1 MGCNYRVV
9 LRGKVIALSY
19 DIGKEEKSKIKD
31 LYFHLQ
37 TVEKEQIKPKIMIR
51 EEINDT
57 EKRKIIEK
65 INQKNCFFEEIGQI
79 DKPLE
84 S

>member
-51 EEINDT
+51 EELMT
-57 EKRKIIEK
+57 QKRGK
-65 INQKNCFFEEIGQI
+65 
-79 DKPLE
+79 
-84 S
+84 